1 MEHQSDEQRIPIS
14 MMKGA
19 IFASL
24 QGTLLPHLMLRL
36 RNDLLEMARQHR
48 CSRALLDMAGIETM
62 DRQEFESVIDT
73 AKMLKLMG
81 VETWLVGMRPGIISG
96 LSAVGAD
103 MTALH
108 GVCNLEQALEY

>member
-1 MEHQSDEQRIPIS
+1 
-14 MMKGA
+14 
-19 IFASL
+19 
-24 QGTLLPHLMLRL
+24 
-36 RNDLLEMARQHR
+36 
-48 CSRALLDMAGIETM
+48 M
-62 DRQEFESVIDT
+62 DRVEFENVVDT

-81 VETWLVGMRPGIISG
+81 VKTCLVGMRPGIISG